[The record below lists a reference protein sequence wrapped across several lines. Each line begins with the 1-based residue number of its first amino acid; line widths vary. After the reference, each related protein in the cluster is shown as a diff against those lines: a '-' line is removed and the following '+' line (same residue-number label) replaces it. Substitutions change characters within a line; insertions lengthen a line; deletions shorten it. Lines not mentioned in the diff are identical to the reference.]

1 MASTGSKP
9 RLAKLFMFNS
19 NWGLKEG
26 MENEK
31 IIYFWP
37 NETGNGTQKLDILF
51 FSLIGHWPLL

>member
-9 RLAKLFMFNS
+9 RLAKLFMFNT

-37 NETGNGTQKLDILF
+37 NETGNVLRSWIFYFLA
-51 FSLIGHWPLL
+51 

>member
-37 NETGNGTQKLDILF
+37 NDTGKVILNMVPRSWIF
-51 FSLIGHWPLL
+51 YYLA